1 MEKKNLRQSRSRHA
15 GRIEHGWRER
25 RPAQTHLS
33 KKAEQ
38 YGKEET
44 MQEYIGKVCMDYTWY
59 PGEDLYSDGEI
70 EDRLLE
76 IAENYRE
83 EELNQVIDR
92 EKDWAVLYHMSHI
105 RQNIINWMPMKK
117 TDKVLEI
124 GAGCGAITGALAK
137 KAGSVTCV
145 DLSKKRSLVNANRHK
160 DLDNIRI
167 IVGNFQDIEPNL
179 SEQYDYI
186 TLIGVFEYAKGY
198 IGTNAPY
205 TEFLRQ
211 VMRHL
216 KPGGKLV
223 IAIENRLGLKYWAG
237 CREDHTGKLFEGLE
251 NYPNPETG
259 VRTFSKPELEALF
272 DQVGLKKRQFYY
284 PYPDYKLPMTVYS
297 DEYLPKKGELNSNI
311 WNFDRERMVLFDETK
326 VYDSLLESEV
336 FPLFSNSYLVVL
348 EKEGGWQR
356 QAERVLYSK
365 FSNERRRTFAI
376 RTDIVKTADGKI
388 SVHKTA
394 DAAQGTDFIEKL
406 KEHAQSL
413 KGLFSNTGILV
424 NELQTSKTGE
434 AVFTYIEEAVTLE
447 QQLYKL
453 WNDEK
458 KETAVE
464 QMNHYLKE
472 ICELATVPFEK
483 TEAFTEMF
491 GDVDVPE
498 DAMSM
503 PVTDLDLVTE
513 NILLCGEQRHLIDFE
528 WTFDFPIPV
537 EFVCYRIWHYF
548 IQRNIIKQPDKI
560 IMLLEDLGFDMAAQR
575 RYERMEKA
583 FQQYVTGSHVPIR
596 EMYRFITPG
605 CVSLEKSENGGSE
618 QCAGYYGSTLF
629 YSETAQFIQEN
640 SIVSS
645 MQVKEDGS
653 FIVTFSLDGLEV
665 PKYLRWDPLEGKVCS
680 IVMESISAEKPLAVI
695 AVNGQKENGRDMF
708 FTTDPIYKIE
718 GDFSGI
724 HTIVI
729 RGSIRIFSTAEAL
742 EKLSKRSE
750 RMEEYRT
757 RMEKAEA
764 LLSGIYETKGFR
776 VLEKARRTRNNLEN
790 QIKLFHS
797 KKEKGHSQKQEEY
810 QLWAAEH
817 RANEKMLEQQRQ
829 YRPFYEP
836 KISILVPVYCT
847 PIRYLTEMIESVR
860 SQSYCNWELCIADA
874 SMNDDLTNCLTDYAN
889 KDARIRFV
897 SLKENGGI
905 AENTNAAAE
914 LATGAFIGLLDHD
927 DLLAP
932 EALYEVTMA
941 LQDQITDVV
950 YTDEDKIS
958 MNSDRYFDPNLK
970 PDFSPDLLRSHN
982 YITHFFV
989 VKKELF
995 DRVGRFR
1002 RVFDGAQ
1009 DYDLILRCTELAEN
1023 IRHIPKI
1030 LYHWRMHADSTAENP
1045 ESKLYAYEAGKHAI
1059 EEHLERC
1066 GRKGTVE
1073 IMPLWGM
1080 NRVRYETPGDPLVSV
1095 VIPNMDHIED
1105 LDRCVR
1111 SILEKNTYPNVEILI
1126 IENNSRKKDTFL
1138 YYKKLREEFPQI
1150 RVLRWEKEFNYSA
1163 INNYGVK
1170 KANGD
1175 YILLLNNDTE
1185 LIEPDSI
1192 REMVGLC
1199 MQRETGCVGAK
1210 LLFAD
1215 DTVQHAGIVLGFGG
1229 FAGHVF
1235 SRIGR
1240 DALGYM
1246 MRARIIGNFSAVT
1259 AACLMVRREVYE
1271 QVGGLD
1277 ESFAVALN
1285 DVDFCLRVRKAG
1297 YLNVLQP
1304 FSLWYHYESKSRG
1317 YEDTP
1322 EKAKRFEK
1330 EVARFRERWGETID
1344 AGDPY
1349 YNPNFSVQKEPFM
1362 LR

>member
-1 MEKKNLRQSRSRHA
+1 MEKRILRQNRSRHA
-15 GRIEHGWRER
+15 GRPEHGWRER
-25 RPAQTHLS
+25 RPVQAHQLQ
-33 KKAEQ
+33 KAEQ
-38 YGKEET
+38 YGKEES

-59 PGEDLYSDGEI
+59 PGEDLYSDGAI

-76 IAENYRE
+76 IAENYSE

-105 RQNIINWMPMKK
+105 RQNIIDWMPMKK

-124 GAGCGAITGALAK
+124 GAGCGAITGALAR

-179 SEQYDYI
+179 TEQYDYV

-198 IGTNAPY
+198 IGTEAPY

-211 VMRHL
+211 VMSHL

-237 CREDHTGKLFEGLE
+237 CREDHTGNLFEGLE
-251 NYPNPETG
+251 NYPNKETG
-259 VRTFSKPELEALF
+259 VRTFSRPALELLF
-272 DQVGLKKRQFYY
+272 DQAGLKKRQFYY
-284 PYPDYKLPMTVYS
+284 PYPDYKLPMNVYS
-297 DEYLPKKGELNSNI
+297 DEYLPKKGELNNNI

-326 VYDSLLESEV
+326 VYDSLLESGV

-356 QAERVLYSK
+356 QTERVLYSK
-365 FSNERRRTFAI
+365 FSNERSRTFAV
-376 RTDIVKTADGKI
+376 RTNIMKAADGTV
-388 SVHKTA
+388 SVHKIA
-394 DAAQGTDFIEKL
+394 DGPQGIEFIEKI

-413 KGLFSNTGILV
+413 KALFSDTGICV
-424 NELQTSKTGE
+424 NELQTSRVGE
-434 AVFTYIEEAVTLE
+434 AVFAYIDGAVTLE
-447 QQLYKL
+447 QQLYEL
-453 WNDEK
+453 WNGGN
-458 KETAVE
+458 KEAAAE
-464 QMNHYLKE
+464 QMNHYLEK
-472 ICELATVPFEK
+472 IRALATVPFEK
-483 TEAFTEMF
+483 TEAFTEVF
-491 GDVDVPE
+491 GDIDVPGNV
-498 DAMSM
+498 MSM

-513 NILLCGEQRHLIDFE
+513 NVLLCGKQRHLIDFE

-548 IQRNIIKQPDKI
+548 IQRNVTKQPEEI
-560 IMLLEDLGFDMAAQR
+560 AALMEEVGFDMAAQR
-575 RYERMEKA
+575 LYERLEKA

-596 EMYRFITPG
+596 ELYRFITPG
-605 CVSLEKSENGGSE
+605 CVSLADSETGVSE
-618 QCAGYYGSTLF
+618 QRAGRYGSTLF
-629 YSETAQFIQEN
+629 YGETEQFTQEN
-640 SIVSS
+640 SIVSPL
-645 MQVKEDGS
+645 QVKEDGS
-653 FIVTFSLDGLEV
+653 FCVSFSLYGLEA
-665 PKYLRWDPLEGKVCS
+665 PKHLRWDPLEGKVCN
-680 IVMESISAEKPLAVI
+680 IAIDCVSAEKPLAFT

-708 FTTDPIYKIE
+708 FTTDPIYEIE
-718 GDFSGI
+718 GDFEGI

-729 RGSIRIFSTAEAL
+729 RGNIRVLSTAEAL
-742 EKLSKRSE
+742 EQLSRRSE
-750 RMEEYRT
+750 RMEEYRA
-757 RMEKAEA
+757 RMEKAEG
-764 LLSGIYETKGFR
+764 LLSGIYQTKGFR
-776 VLEKARRTRNNLEN
+776 ALEKVRRTRNNVGN
-790 QIKLFHS
+790 QIKLLHG
-797 KKEKGHSQKQEEY
+797 KKEKAQKQEEY
-810 QLWAAEH
+810 QLWAAAH
-817 RANEKMLEQQRQ
+817 RADEKTLERQRL

-836 KISILVPVYCT
+836 KISILVPVYRT
-847 PIRYLTEMIESVR
+847 PMRYLTEMIESVR
-860 SQSYCNWELCIADA
+860 CQSYRNWELCIADA
-874 SMNDDLTNCLTDYAN
+874 SMNDDLTNCLTDYAD
-889 KDARIRFV
+889 KDARIRFI

-932 EALYEVTMA
+932 EALYEVAMA

-995 DRVGRFR
+995 ERVGRFR
-1002 RVFDGAQ
+1002 RAFDGAQ
-1009 DYDLILRCTELAEN
+1009 DYDLILRCTELAAN

-1059 EEHLERC
+1059 EEHLKRC

-1080 NRVRYETPGDPLVSV
+1080 NHVRYETPGDPLVSV
-1095 VIPNMDHIED
+1095 VIPNMDHTDD

-1126 IENNSRKKDTFL
+1126 VENNSREKATFA

-1150 RVLRWEKEFNYSA
+1150 RILRWEKEFNYSA

-1170 KANGD
+1170 KANGE

-1185 LIEPDSI
+1185 LIEPESI
-1192 REMVGLC
+1192 REMLGVC
-1199 MQRETGCVGAK
+1199 MQESTGCVGAK

-1235 SRIGR
+1235 SRIGK
-1240 DALGYM
+1240 DDLGYM

-1259 AACLMVRREVYE
+1259 AACLMVRRDVYE
-1271 QVGGLD
+1271 QAGGLD

-1285 DVDFCLRVRKAG
+1285 DVDFCLRVREAG

-1304 FSLWYHYESKSRG
+1304 FSMWYHYESKSRG

-1330 EVARFRERWGETID
+1330 EVARFRERWGETVD